1 MPAAGRL
8 GDKAFCP
15 SDSHG
20 CLACSHPVSG
30 PAVQGSPDVFTNSM
44 PSVRVGDAGIHSA
57 CCGPNTWTAAKG
69 SATVFINGA
78 AAHRMGDKTT
88 HCGGTGQLVEGSANV
103 FIGDGTGS
111 VGASGS
117 FQETSL
123 EDSQKSIFKQG
134 QMSERPFCEVCEAG
148 KDRESQEADAF
159 IVPQPEIYTQLSSS
173 VAAQAST
180 LIAARKKGTAFCE
193 LCSMSSGASSQI
205 YDSQVSK
212 IARKYSQA
220 DKHIETGLGEDIDN
234 IVKKSPTFQ
243 KNIIQM
249 QKDGW
254 TIEYGREGKGSY
266 ANKSKKKIV
275 IDSKEKDNPASMAS
289 ILSHESGH
297 ALYKEEPYIQP
308 AGLTKEEYVKR
319 NAERYLKDE
328 GEATLVNVQV
338 RLEIMQNSGPD
349 IGIIGKNAEKYQ
361 YIFDKYPEEKDRD
374 KARQEIGEVFAKGEN
389 PSVDSIKTY
398 EDYYSK
404 FYSDFY
410 DETLT
415 NKK

>member
-117 FQETSL
+117 FQETSIIGL
-123 EDSQKSIFKQG
+123 EDAQKSIFKQA

-159 IVPQPEIYTQLSSS
+159 IVPQPKIRTQLSPS

-180 LIAARKKGTAFCE
+180 LIDASKKGTSFCE
-193 LCSMSSGASSQI
+193 LCSMLPGASSHF
-205 YDSQVSK
+205 SELCPAASNGQVEAADLEQSK
-212 IARKYSQA
+212 IRAVPGYPESGQNIWRSFNDKVFIECVKAYNQKYGLKEDDIGYWTSKRLKAQA
-220 DKHIETGLGEDIDN
+220 MIESGGSKNAFLSDPLQVNVSGDWVTK
-234 IVKKSPTFQ
+234 KKSLLRLSKGQSMTPQLSSVAALEWIRYKGYCHDEAGNEANYRGNFQ
-243 KNIIQM
+243 ALRRYNGNKRIYPKHPGVQHRDWYSNKVLELEAKM
-249 QKDGW
+249 Q
-254 TIEYGREGKGSY
+254 
-266 ANKSKKKIV
+266 
-275 IDSKEKDNPASMAS
+275 
-289 ILSHESGH
+289 
-297 ALYKEEPYIQP
+297 
-308 AGLTKEEYVKR
+308 
-319 NAERYLKDE
+319 
-328 GEATLVNVQV
+328 
-338 RLEIMQNSGPD
+338 
-349 IGIIGKNAEKYQ
+349 
-361 YIFDKYPEEKDRD
+361 
-374 KARQEIGEVFAKGEN
+374 
-389 PSVDSIKTY
+389 IK
-398 EDYYSK
+398 
-404 FYSDFY
+404 
-410 DETLT
+410 
-415 NKK
+415 